1 MKITELLQHLES
13 ACFGTG
19 DRKAY
24 LEVTLAAE
32 LAWSV
37 ALPSMPVANVVQFFE
52 DSAGSVVKRV
62 IGEINEM
69 YPISTQVCYNLA
81 VDMYKG
87 RYTLVHE
94 PRLLSGEDIA
104 RLMSRS
110 AVQCAMTEDHQT
122 ALGNNYSSMMR
133 SNLAEFITR
142 YVAPTE
148 AV

>member
-1 MKITELLQHLES
+1 MKITELLKHLDD

-32 LAWSV
+32 LAFSV
-37 ALPSMPVANVVQFFE
+37 ALPSLPVANVVQFFE

-81 VDMYKG
+81 VDLYKG

-104 RLMSRS
+104 CLLSRP
-110 AVQCAMTEDHQT
+110 AVKCAMTNDHRD
-122 ALGNNYSSMMR
+122 ALYSNYSSMMR
-133 SNLAEFITR
+133 SSLSEFITR

-148 AV
+148 AM

>member
-1 MKITELLQHLES
+1 MKITELLENLNN
-13 ACFGTG
+13 ACFGSG

-37 ALPSMPVANVVQFFE
+37 TLPSMPVANVVQFFE
-52 DSAGSVVKRV
+52 ESAGSVVKRV

-110 AVQCAMTEDHQT
+110 AVQCAMTEDHKT